1 MRLINIFRQ
10 AILLC
15 LLVLSLPLTVWA
27 DETPLRRIL
36 VITSYN
42 PDTQK
47 MYENLSNFV
56 NECQQC
62 EELQVEVSIES
73 MNCKNLS
80 ESHLWKKRMASL
92 LEKYKTKRPSLVI
105 LLGQE
110 AWASYLSQTSE
121 FARSIPV
128 MGGLVSTN
136 TILLPDDSVDLRTW
150 VPESKE
156 YTEITDFNIVGGVFY
171 HYDVDRNVRLMRY
184 FYPQMTTLAFL
195 SDNTFGGLS
204 MQALVRKRMKKYPQ
218 LRLQLIDGRVKSL
231 GQVKHMLGSMP
242 SSTVMLVGT
251 WRIDCTENYVLGN
264 TNEELSKANPHLG
277 AFTMSSVGMGNWVIG
292 GFHPQ
297 YGAIGRDLADAALVC
312 LGCDKPGLK
321 KFTVRPCNYAFDAVK
336 LHQFGF
342 DAMTLPVGS
351 NVINRTPNFY
361 EQYHLLIHWGLG
373 IFAFLSVGL
382 VIALY
387 YIVRIHRLKSMLEKQ
402 SEELLVAKDKAEEA
416 NRLKTSFIANMSHEI
431 RTPLNAIVGFSDL
444 LAHGDFEEADKVQFS
459 HIIQENSDLL
469 LNLIND
475 ILDIA
480 RIESGKIT
488 LVSEKCDVIDLC
500 HTSLVSVKQARPLE
514 NVEYQES
521 LPSGQLVIMT
531 DPMRLKQVLI
541 NLLTNAS
548 KFTKEGHIRLTLS
561 VDKARKLMTF
571 DVSDTGIGIPADKA
585 EHVFERFVKLNPYA
599 QGTGLGLAICRLI
612 VERLGGNIKVD
623 TSYTG
628 GARFVF
634 THPLVEVDTSQEDEK
649 QKNIKQEK

>member
-1 MRLINIFRQ
+1 MRSFNTFQRLT
-10 AILLC
+10 LLC
-15 LLVLSLPLTVWA
+15 LLMLSLSLVAWA
-27 DETPLRRIL
+27 DTRQTRHIL
-36 VITSYN
+36 VVTSYN

-62 EELQVEVSIES
+62 EQINVEVSIES

-80 ESHLWKKRMASL
+80 ESHLWKDRMAGI
-92 LEKYKTKRPSLVI
+92 LEKYKGQKPSLVI

-110 AWASYLSQTSE
+110 AWASYLSQTSA
-121 FARSIPV
+121 FARSIPI

-136 TILLPDDSVDLRTW
+136 TILLPNDSVDLHTW
-150 VPESKE
+150 MPESKE
-156 YTEITDFNIVGGVFY
+156 YTEIKDFNIVGGVFY
-171 HYDVDRNVRLMRY
+171 HYDIDRNVRLMRY

-204 MQALVRKRMKKYPQ
+204 MQALVRKRMKTYSQLQ
-218 LRLQLIDGRVKSL
+218 LRLIDGRVKTL
-231 GQVKHMLGSMP
+231 TQVKHDLRTMP

-251 WRIDCTENYVLGN
+251 WRIDSSENYVLGN
-264 TNEELSKANPHLG
+264 TNQELSNANPHLG

-292 GFHPQ
+292 GFHPK
-297 YGAIGRDLADAALVC
+297 YGAIGKDLADAALLC
-312 LGCDKPGLK
+312 LGCDKPGVK
-321 KFTVRPCNYAFDAVK
+321 KFTIRPCYYAFDAIK

-342 DAMTLPVGS
+342 DAMTLPIGS
-351 NVINRTPNFY
+351 TVINRSPNFY
-361 EQYHLLIHWGLG
+361 EQYSLLIHWGLG
-373 IFAFLSVGL
+373 IFGFLSVCL

-387 YIVRIHRLKSMLEKQ
+387 YIVRIHRLKNILEQQ
-402 SEELLVAKDKAEEA
+402 SKELIIAKDHAEEA

-444 LAHGDFEEADKVQFS
+444 LAHGDYEEADKIQFS

-488 LVSEKCDVIDLC
+488 LVSEKCDIVDLC

-514 NVEYQES
+514 NVEYQED
-521 LPSGQLVIMT
+521 LPSTPLVIMT

-548 KFTKEGHIRLTLS
+548 KFTKEGHIRLTLR
-561 VDKARKLMTF
+561 VDKNAKMMTF
-571 DVSDTGIGIPADKA
+571 DVSDTGIGIPPEKA
-585 EHVFERFVKLNPYA
+585 EKVFERFVKLNPYA

-623 TSYTG
+623 TSYQG

-634 THPLVEVDTSQEDEK
+634 THPLNEVETEQTEEK
-649 QKNIKQEK
+649 E